1 MLEFTEEQTKIIE
14 VVEITQSLIEQ
25 LFWDIQQGI
34 QRYPRD
40 NLLILASDAAA
51 LFNVEMCS
59 SCKNIEASIA

>member
-14 VVEITQSLIEQ
+14 DVEITQSLIEQ

-51 LFNVEMCS
+51 LFNAEMCS
-59 SCKNIEASIA
+59 SCKNIEAR